1 MTCEERDDMRRDLR
15 DLRGNTKNLRRDLR
29 DLRDNTKN
37 LDDKQTLRKC
47 ISHVYTLERKLDAIR
62 VFAKAI
68 DGAAKITRG
77 EE

>member
-1 MTCEERDDMRRDLR
+1 MTREERDDLR
-15 DLRGNTKNLRRDLR
+15 DLRGLRDLRRDLR

-37 LDDKQTLRKC
+37 LDDKQTLRNC
-47 ISHVYTLERKLDAIR
+47 IRHVYTLERKLDAIR

-68 DGAAKITRG
+68 DGEAKITRG

>member
-1 MTCEERDDMRRDLR
+1 MTREERD
-15 DLRGNTKNLRRDLR
+15 DLR

-47 ISHVYTLERKLDAIR
+47 ISHIFTLERKLDAIR

-68 DGAAKITRG
+68 DGEAKVTRG